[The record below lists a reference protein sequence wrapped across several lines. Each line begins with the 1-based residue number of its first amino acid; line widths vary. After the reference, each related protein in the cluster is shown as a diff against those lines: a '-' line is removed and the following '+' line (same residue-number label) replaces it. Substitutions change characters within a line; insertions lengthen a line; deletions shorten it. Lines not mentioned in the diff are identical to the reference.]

1 MKTEERSRHTVWMED
16 TVWQRVQEH
25 YKRDGCSTQNEFK
38 PQTARFGTTLFLDNP
53 LHRQAWEILSAIP
66 AGQRTNWLCLALCQQ
81 AQREQFLKDLK
92 AILQTELQNS
102 SDLQAISQPQPAGS
116 VDDDVLGFLRA
127 LQEEGEES

>member
-1 MKTEERSRHTVWMED
+1 MQD
-16 TVWQRVQEH
+16 
-25 YKRDGCSTQNEFK
+25 K

-81 AQREQFLKDLK
+81 AQREQFLLD
-92 AILQTELQNS
+92 LQNS
-102 SDLQAISQPQPAGS
+102 SYPQTISRPQPAGS

-127 LQEEGEES
+127 LQEEGKECQTISQIF

>member
-1 MKTEERSRHTVWMED
+1 MQD
-16 TVWQRVQEH
+16 
-25 YKRDGCSTQNEFK
+25 K
-38 PQTARFGTTLFLDNP
+38 PKTARFGTTLFLDNP
-53 LHRQAWEILSAIP
+53 LHRQTEAPTP

-102 SDLQAISQPQPAGS
+102 SDPQAISRPQPAGS

-127 LQEEGEES
+127 LQEEGDECRTILQTF

>member
-1 MKTEERSRHTVWMED
+1 M
-16 TVWQRVQEH
+16 Q
-25 YKRDGCSTQNEFK
+25 GK
-38 PQTARFGTTLFLDNP
+38 PKTARFGTTLFLDNP

-81 AQREQFLKDLK
+81 AQREQFLLNLK
-92 AILQTELQNS
+92 TALRKELQS
-102 SDLQAISQPQPAGS
+102 SFDPQTISRPQPAGS

>member
-1 MKTEERSRHTVWMED
+1 MKHAMR
-16 TVWQRVQEH
+16 
-25 YKRDGCSTQNEFK
+25 
-38 PQTARFGTTLFLDNP
+38 RFGATLYLDQP
-53 LHRQAWEILSAIP
+53 LHRQAWELLSAIP

-92 AILQTELQNS
+92 ASLQAELQNS
-102 SDLQAISQPQPAGS
+102 SDPQTILQLRPAGS

>member
-1 MKTEERSRHTVWMED
+1 MQD
-16 TVWQRVQEH
+16 
-25 YKRDGCSTQNEFK
+25 K
-38 PQTARFGTTLFLDNP
+38 PKTARFGTTLFLDNP

-66 AGQRTNWLCLALCQQ
+66 AGQRTNWLCLALYQQ

-92 AILQTELQNS
+92 AILQAELQNS
-102 SDLQAISQPQPAGS
+102 FYPQTISRSQPAGS

>member
-1 MKTEERSRHTVWMED
+1 MKHAMR
-16 TVWQRVQEH
+16 
-25 YKRDGCSTQNEFK
+25 
-38 PQTARFGTTLFLDNP
+38 RFGATLYLDQP

-81 AQREQFLKDLK
+81 AQREQFLLDLK
-92 AILQTELQNS
+92 IILQAELQS
-102 SDLQAISQPQPAGS
+102 SSHPHSMSRPQPAGS

>member
-1 MKTEERSRHTVWMED
+1 MQD
-16 TVWQRVQEH
+16 
-25 YKRDGCSTQNEFK
+25 K

-81 AQREQFLKDLK
+81 AQREQFLLNLK
-92 AILQTELQNS
+92 TILQSDLQSS
-102 SDLQAISQPQPAGS
+102 SDLQAILQPQPAGS
-116 VDDDVLGFLRA
+116 VDDDVLGFLRE

>member
-1 MKTEERSRHTVWMED
+1 MQD
-16 TVWQRVQEH
+16 
-25 YKRDGCSTQNEFK
+25 K
-38 PQTARFGTTLFLDNP
+38 PKTARFGTTLFLNSP
-53 LHRQAWEILSAIP
+53 LRRGAGDILSSIP

-102 SDLQAISQPQPAGS
+102 SDLQAISRPQPAGS

-127 LQEEGEES
+127 LQEEGDECRTILQTF

>member
-1 MKTEERSRHTVWMED
+1 MQD
-16 TVWQRVQEH
+16 
-25 YKRDGCSTQNEFK
+25 K

-81 AQREQFLKDLK
+81 AQREQFLLDLKTILKDLK

-102 SDLQAISQPQPAGS
+102 SDPQTISQPRPAGS

>member
-1 MKTEERSRHTVWMED
+1 MKHAM
-16 TVWQRVQEH
+16 Q
-25 YKRDGCSTQNEFK
+25 
-38 PQTARFGTTLFLDNP
+38 RFGVTLYLDQP

-81 AQREQFLKDLK
+81 AQREQFLLDLK
-92 AILQTELQNS
+92 IILQAELQS
-102 SDLQAISQPQPAGS
+102 SSHPQSISRPQPAGS

>member
-1 MKTEERSRHTVWMED
+1 MQD
-16 TVWQRVQEH
+16 
-25 YKRDGCSTQNEFK
+25 K

-53 LHRQAWEILSAIP
+53 LHRQAWEILSSIP

-81 AQREQFLKDLK
+81 AQLELFLKDLK
-92 AILQTELQNS
+92 AILQAELQNS
-102 SDLQAISQPQPAGS
+102 SYPQTILQPQPAGS